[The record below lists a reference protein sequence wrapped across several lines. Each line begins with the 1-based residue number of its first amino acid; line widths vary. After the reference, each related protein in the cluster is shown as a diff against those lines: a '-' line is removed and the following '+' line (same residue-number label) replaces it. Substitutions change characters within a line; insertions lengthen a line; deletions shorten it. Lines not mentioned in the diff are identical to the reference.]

1 MSSQNNDTPSHIS
14 DPENDTDPIQILKK
28 VKISNINRL
37 VIGNL
42 NINSLRNK
50 FESLKL
56 IVKGNI
62 NILVLAETQLDN
74 TFPHN
79 NLLECEKNYHYF
91 VTALNFVLTKCDKI
105 TFIYWSPE

>member
-62 NILVLAETQLDN
+62 DISSQKLNLTKLS
-74 TFPHN
+74 FHN
-79 NLLECEKNYHYF
+79 NLLLK
-91 VTALNFVLTKCDKI
+91 VTQCLTVLIKMGLV
-105 TFIYWSPE
+105 EGL